1 MERLIDADKLIDWI
15 DPGHLRHPSELC
27 FSEIDLV
34 NIINHAPTVDA
45 VPVVHGRWEDE
56 YGGEYV
62 NPRYRC
68 SVCKGKALFK
78 FERDW
83 LGHHREVQ
91 ALTPNCPHCG
101 AKMDLE
107 ENE

>member
-1 MERLIDADKLIDWI
+1 MGRLIDADKLCEGRVEN
-15 DPGHLRHPSELC
+15 DPVRIAAICE
-27 FSEIDLV
+27 
-34 NIINHAPTVDA
+34 PTVDA

-68 SVCKGKALFK
+68 SVCKEKALFK
-78 FERDW
+78 FERDL
-83 LGHHREVQ
+83 LGHYREVQ